1 MRGLT
6 ANEVMVLAKVIT
18 AARNGSKVRWLD
30 DREQLRE
37 GVARHLVQSPT
48 NWGFFNGDDVRDA
61 HLRVTSLGFDLTM
74 PVTRVM
80 ELIDRGEFAV
90 DK

>member
-1 MRGLT
+1 MQKLT
-6 ANEVMVLAKVIT
+6 ANEVLDLATVIT

-61 HLRVTSLGFDLTM
+61 HLRVTSLGFDLTL
-74 PVTRVM
+74 PVTRIV
-80 ELIDRGEFAV
+80 ELIGRGEFAV
-90 DK
+90 EK